1 MEHVNNDSS
10 EQVEV
15 TVLFFA
21 KSRELSEQRSA
32 EIFIGKQL
40 TGKDLI
46 SNIINN
52 FPSLSVIQDSLVIAV
67 NQNYIERDSLINFR
81 GGEEVAVIPPISGG

>member
-1 MEHVNNDSS
+1 M
-10 EQVEV
+10 
-15 TVLFFA
+15 LFFA

-52 FPSLSVIQDSLVIAV
+52 FPRYVYYQLA
-67 NQNYIERDSLINFR
+67 YKFEH
-81 GGEEVAVIPPISGG
+81 